1 MSPTP
6 DVERIASRQTWDEF
20 ESFTDRAFQSL
31 GFQTTRNLRLK
42 KPRMQIDL
50 LASRNGTTFV
60 IDCKHWKRTA
70 GKGSMLRV
78 AKKQLSRADR
88 MAENGVFGR
97 LVPMILTWRDEA
109 IFVLEN
115 GVPVVPIHRL
125 TDFVLNWDRAD
136 SHVLVLKSEVQQKI
150 LTGSG

>member
-1 MSPTP
+1 
-6 DVERIASRQTWDEF
+6 
-20 ESFTDRAFQSL
+20 
-31 GFQTTRNLRLK
+31 
-42 KPRMQIDL
+42 MQIDL
-50 LASRNGTTFV
+50 VASKNGTTFV
-60 IDCKHWKRTA
+60 VDCKHWKRTV

-78 AKKQLSRADR
+78 ARMQLHRADR
-88 MAENGVFGR
+88 MAEDGLFGK

-125 TDFVLNWDRAD
+125 TDFMLNWDRAD
-136 SHVLVLKSEVQQKI
+136 SNVLVLESEVQQKV